1 MSISDITRESFAETI
16 VTFTEQRME
25 ERRSN
30 IKKLSFTSFFVM
42 MLMLTLVSM
51 MYLGYFDFNHDSFT
65 LFVESHT
72 KSIFFLVMVS
82 MACLGVLVFKPRNVN
97 KSLYISIP
105 VVIVFFIFSFII
117 RGRLVVLGLISTIM
131 IAAGIGIIA
140 SAAVLLFIYSLNS
153 TERLVS
159 SFFLVGSLVIYFV
172 FERACSLVHP
182 YLGSFVLPLLIMC
195 ALYLTL
201 FFVDPYDVTELEVRE
216 EKITWLPV
224 LTMVIMVA
232 IYIIFTAI
240 FTGIKVPAN
249 LVNPI
254 WTNAFFYIGV
264 FLGLVVVVILH
275 FFNRYAIFLA
285 WIIWAIFTTVAYQFG
300 MSALL
305 NGNSGLLYYLM
316 YLTIGFANI
325 VGAFTSIMMV
335 GKLFED
341 KTHIRVLKVVS
352 IILGVCLLISRI
364 VVLYIRGTQMT
375 NLFSVMQFVSLFMT
389 VAIVSYMIY
398 AFLQWRSRPVAK
410 IEPAK
415 TAEPE
420 SIYVNPYNVLT
431 PKETKVFEL
440 LLMGLTLRQ
449 IAGEL
454 KMKYDAVNFHYKN
467 IYKKLEVNSKIELIL
482 RYGQKL

>member
-1 MSISDITRESFAETI
+1 MSVSDITRESFAKTI

-25 ERRSN
+25 ERKSN

-42 MLMLTLVSM
+42 MLILSLVSV

-72 KSIFFLVMVS
+72 KSIFFSVMVS
-82 MACLGVLVFKPRNVN
+82 VGCLGVLVFKPRSVN

-105 VVIVFFIFSFII
+105 VVIIFFIFSFII
-117 RGRLVVLGLISTIM
+117 RGKLIFLGLMSTII
-131 IAAGIGIIA
+131 IAAGVGIIA
-140 SAAVLLFIYSLNS
+140 SATLLLFIYSLNS

-159 SFFLVGSLVIYFV
+159 SIFMVSAFVIYFM
-172 FERACSLVHP
+172 FDRALSLIHP

-201 FFVDPYDVTELEVRE
+201 FLVDPYDVTELEVRE
-216 EKITWLPV
+216 EK
-224 LTMVIMVA
+224 LTLVPLMALVVMVA

-240 FTGIKVPAN
+240 FTGIKVPTD
-249 LVNPI
+249 LVKPFWQNVY
-254 WTNAFFYIGV
+254 FYIGV
-264 FLGLVVVVILH
+264 FLGLVVVVFLH
-275 FFNRYAIFLA
+275 FFNRHAIFFA
-285 WIIWAIFTTVAYQFG
+285 WIIWTFFTTISYQLG
-300 MSALL
+300 ISALL
-305 NGNSGLLYYLM
+305 YENISFLYYLM
-316 YLTIGFANI
+316 YIAIGFANI

-341 KTHIRVLKVVS
+341 KTHDRALKVVA
-352 IILGVCLLISRI
+352 IILGIFLLISRV
-364 VVLYIRGTQMT
+364 VVLHVRKLNVE
-375 NLFSVMQFVSLFMT
+375 NLFTVMQFVALFMSLG
-389 VAIVSYMIY
+389 VVSFIIY
-398 AFLQWRSRPVAK
+398 AFFQWRRRPAAK
-410 IEPAK
+410 IEPVK
-415 TAEPE
+415 PAEPE

-467 IYKKLEVNSKIELIL
+467 IYKKLDVNSKIELIL
-482 RYGQKL
+482 RYGQKI